1 MPTTLRPH
9 PAAEL
14 FPMMPGADLDALAAD
29 IQANGQREPIIL
41 HDGLILDGRN
51 RYEACRMLGIEA
63 ETMDW
68 AGRGDPAA
76 FVISMNLHRRHLSE
90 SQRAMIAAKFA
101 KLSRGANQHT
111 SIEGPSI
118 EQAAE
123 VFKVGRA
130 SVERARTVQ
139 ERAAPELVQAVDRGD
154 IPVSTAAKLV
164 DLPKARQREIAV
176 AGKKAAAK
184 SAKQVETR
192 RQAQRRA
199 EPPAAPKETE
209 HDKDLRFLRETWA
222 ATCASA
228 HAAFLKELGV
238 QLKAV
243 A

>member
-1 MPTTLRPH
+1 MIDLQPH

-14 FPMMPGADLDALAAD
+14 FPIMAPADLDTLAAD
-29 IQANGQREPIIL
+29 IKANGQRKPIIL

-51 RYEACRMLGIEA
+51 RYEACRKLGIDA

-90 SQRAMIAAKFA
+90 SQRAMVAKRYASRKIGDNQHAQICAPSQDEAAK
-101 KLSRGANQHT
+101 LLNVSRRSVQL
-111 SIEGPSI
+111 
-118 EQAAE
+118 AA
-123 VFKVGRA
+123 V
-130 SVERARTVQ
+130 VQ
-139 ERAAPELVQAVDRGD
+139 DRGTPELAQAVDRGD

-164 DLPKARQREIAV
+164 DLPKDRQRQLAT

-192 RQAQRRA
+192 RQAQRRPVA
-199 EPPAAPKETE
+199 PPTPKETE

-228 HAAFLKELGV
+228 HAAFLKELGYPLQV
-238 QLKAV
+238 V